1 MAAFKISTILLPV
14 GRVLLASLF
23 ILGGLNKIGNYG
35 ETVASMIDA
44 GLPFASILLP
54 LVIALELCGG
64 ALVAIGRTRL
74 APLAAL
80 ALAAFTVATNFV
92 FHEFWTMDGLE
103 AELELS
109 LFFKNISI
117 AGGLL
122 LVAGMLMRDR
132 TRE

>member
-1 MAAFKISTILLPV
+1 
-14 GRVLLASLF
+14 
-23 ILGGLNKIGNYG
+23 
-35 ETVASMIDA
+35 MIDA